1 MHDVVDADADPLL
14 FAGIK
19 YQETHKRCP
28 PNVVA
33 IEYRLS
39 EKCGKACLPRAAS
52 SSRSTSREL
61 TNIRRLPRLNIT
73 KLHGQKET
81 QFGMHATHHRRITK
95 EEGPRFDIFQLSVR
109 PNKQRS
115 RYS

>member
-1 MHDVVDADADPLL
+1 MHDVADADPLL

-39 EKCGKACLPRAAS
+39 EKCGKASSPRVAGS
-52 SSRSTSREL
+52 SCWTRYEL

-73 KLHGQKET
+73 KLHGQKEV
-81 QFGMHATHHRRITK
+81 QFGVHATHSRRVTK
-95 EEGPRFDIFQLSVR
+95 EERPRFVIVQLSVR
-109 PNKQRS
+109 PSK
-115 RYS
+115 